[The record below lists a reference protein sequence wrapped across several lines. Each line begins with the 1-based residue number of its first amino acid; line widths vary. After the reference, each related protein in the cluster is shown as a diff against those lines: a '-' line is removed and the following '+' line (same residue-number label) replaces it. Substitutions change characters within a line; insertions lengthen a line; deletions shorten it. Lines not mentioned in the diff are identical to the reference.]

1 MISSVD
7 ADAQL
12 EAALASI
19 REGMDPFQDMLAS
32 AGYLQVPHQPALQL
46 RQAPAP
52 VVCNWFINKA
62 LI

>member
-52 VVCNWFINKA
+52 VVCN
-62 LI
+62 